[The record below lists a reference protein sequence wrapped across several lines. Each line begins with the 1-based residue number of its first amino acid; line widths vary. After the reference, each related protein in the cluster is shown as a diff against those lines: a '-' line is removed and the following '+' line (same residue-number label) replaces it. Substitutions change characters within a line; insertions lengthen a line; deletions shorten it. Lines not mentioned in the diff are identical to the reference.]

1 MTSLTWL
8 EPVQKLLQTEK
19 LFAGSLFFLGVVGMP
34 RVRPIYTD
42 FFYSPLTED
51 VEELLARYQQ
61 TDSVR
66 YEVFSTIWREMV
78 FSDVFRGI
86 ANVAEIKRFSRV
98 ALATAVKYFL
108 PPYSYQ
114 IRVGGLYL
122 MFALYHT
129 QPGSPPVKLRLA
141 VRDWPVVEKFVKDS
155 VDSGHQDVV
164 YIFRKLV
171 FDKAIHYAAMP
182 HFLTFHKQKKAKK
195 ESLCAGFLGR
205 TTAVQEF
212 SSAEVLEELTNVQ
225 GQYEM
230 LKAATVEVSCEVTTT
245 QPDFTSR
252 LRDCMSEFMTW
263 QQKTFSQ
270 VKKEK
275 NSGDDDD
282 DDDEEEKQQQTEAEY
297 SSSRAQLLS
306 SIKQKSYSN
315 FQETSK
321 SRGRAETAESSCSGA
336 EQVREVATQRR
347 RRPPSLRAR
356 TRKSLGVTREQ
367 CQLQAWLLSVPE
379 TQERSPVRWY
389 NRAAAA
395 SFKP

>member
-1 MTSLTWL
+1 
-8 EPVQKLLQTEK
+8 
-19 LFAGSLFFLGVVGMP
+19 MP
-34 RVRPIYTD
+34 RVRPIYSD
-42 FFYSPLTED
+42 FFFGPLTED

-66 YEVFSTIWREMV
+66 YDVFSAVWREMV

-86 ANVAEIKRFSRV
+86 VNVAEMKRFSRV

-129 QPGSPPVKLRLA
+129 QPASPPVKIRLA

-155 VDSGHQDVV
+155 GDSGHQDVV
-164 YIFRKLV
+164 YVFRKLV

-182 HFLTFHKQKKAKK
+182 HFLTFHKQKKVKK
-195 ESLCAGFLGR
+195 EPVCAGFLGR

-212 SSAEVLEELTNVQ
+212 SSTEVLEEMTNIQ

-230 LKAATVEVSCEVTTT
+230 LKEATVEVSCKVTMT
-245 QPDFTSR
+245 QPDFTAR
-252 LRDCMSEFMTW
+252 LRDCMLEFMTW
-263 QQKTFSQ
+263 QQKTFSK

-275 NSGDDDD
+275 NSS
-282 DDDEEEKQQQTEAEY
+282 DDEEDEEKQQAEY

-321 SRGRAETAESSCSGA
+321 ARGHRRAETAESSCSGA
-336 EQVREVATQRR
+336 EQVREAADQRR

-356 TRKSLGVTREQ
+356 TRKSLGVTRDQ
-367 CQLQAWLLSVPE
+367 CQLKAWLLSVPE
-379 TQERSPVRWY
+379 TRERSPVRWY
-389 NRAAAA
+389 NQAAA

>member
-1 MTSLTWL
+1 
-8 EPVQKLLQTEK
+8 
-19 LFAGSLFFLGVVGMP
+19 MP
-34 RVRPIYTD
+34 RMRPTFSD
-42 FFYSPLTED
+42 FFFTPLTED

-61 TDSVR
+61 SDSVR
-66 YEVFSTIWREMV
+66 YEVFSAIWREMV

-86 ANVAEIKRFSRV
+86 VNVAEMKRFSRV

-155 VDSGHQDVV
+155 GDFGHQDVV
-164 YIFRKLV
+164 YV
-171 FDKAIHYAAMP
+171 FSIYDKAFHYAAMP
-182 HFLTFHKQKKAKK
+182 HFLTFHKQKKSKK
-195 ESLCAGFLGR
+195 QPVCAGFLGR

-212 SSAEVLEELTNVQ
+212 SSTEVLEEMTNIQ

-230 LKAATVEVSCEVTTT
+230 LKGATAEVRCNVTMT
-245 QPDFTSR
+245 QPDFIAR
-252 LRDCMSEFMTW
+252 LRDCMSEFTTW
-263 QQKTFSQ
+263 QQRTFSE

-275 NSGDDDD
+275 SS
-282 DDDEEEKQQQTEAEY
+282 DDEEEERQQQAEAEY

-306 SIKQKSYSN
+306 SIKQKSYGN
-315 FQETSK
+315 FQEASK
-321 SRGRAETAESSCSGA
+321 SRRHRQADTAESSCSGA
-336 EQVREVATQRR
+336 EQAREAATRRR

-356 TRKSLGVTREQ
+356 TRKSLGVSRDQ
-367 CQLQAWLLSVPE
+367 CQLKAWLLSVPE
-379 TQERSPVRWY
+379 TREKSPVT
-389 NRAAAA
+389 
-395 SFKP
+395 S